1 MARPIKSE
9 IEVMQRVA
17 LLLPPKL
24 KAKLTKLGKSTG
36 LPVNEHIR
44 RALEE
49 YLK

>member
-1 MARPIKSE
+1 
-9 IEVMQRVA
+9 MQRVA

-24 KAKLTKLGKSTG
+24 KAKLVKLGKSTG
-36 LPVNEHIR
+36 LPLNEHIR